1 MFIYLLGA
9 DEKDTSAANLIREDP
24 NKYMSLLGAII
35 MGDIQTIID
44 MLETLVN
51 FSDKEVIESN
61 PIKNLFGSSENA
73 KNIIQKIKVI
83 YQVVSMN
90 FPKFHDICVNSQKHQ
105 EYSDQLYDALFAP
118 LLGKS
123 NLPGTDIIIKTVIEM
138 LQKIICGTF
147 KMADAQTLGL
157 KLMGFIKE
165 KVKKELNEGLVV
177 VFDDLFGAIT
187 GVIQQDGKMVKLS
200 IQVRIDK
207 FIDVFIPL
215 MLPDLHSSIEKIKD
229 VVNLSF
235 ELYNI
240 SGDTKK
246 LQAFLPKLAETLGD
260 LFGINSVQINQ
271 VMGIMQG
278 DPKLI
283 KELISPICKL
293 DSPIVEIL
301 FGLMKDTAG
310 KMNSINSLVSA
321 SGNKVEEIDKGDWL
335 EILKKVKD
343 GTAEIRDLF
352 RMIEMKGGN
361 NGGISKKEFKDLLA
375 KLSMNVTDHR
385 IDEIFSK
392 CKRKNSKAP
401 DVLSLDGK

>member
-1 MFIYLLGA
+1 
-9 DEKDTSAANLIREDP
+9 
-24 NKYMSLLGAII
+24 
-35 MGDIQTIID
+35 MGDIQTIVD

-51 FSDKEVIESN
+51 FSDKEMKENNS
-61 PIKNLFGSSENA
+61 IKNLFGSSEDA
-73 KNIIQKIKVI
+73 KGQIQKIKVI
-83 YQVVSMN
+83 YKIVSMTPIE
-90 FPKFHDICVNSQKHQ
+90 FRDICANSQKLK
-105 EYSDQLYDALFAP
+105 EYFDELYDALFEP
-118 LLGKS
+118 LLRKL
-123 NLPGTDIIIKTVIEM
+123 NIPGTDIIIKTVIEM
-138 LQKIICGTF
+138 LQKIIYGTF
-147 KMADAQTLGL
+147 KMADAQSLGL

-165 KVKKELNEGLVV
+165 KVKKEIGEGLVV
-177 VFDDLFGAIT
+177 VFDNLFGAIT
-187 GVIQQDGKMVKLS
+187 GVIQQEGKMIKLG

-215 MLPDLHSSIEKIKD
+215 MLPDLQSSITKVKE

-240 SGDTKK
+240 SGDAKK

-321 SGNKVEEIDKGDWL
+321 PGNKVEEIDKGDWL

-352 RMIEMKGGN
+352 RMIELKGGS
-361 NGGISKKEFKDLLA
+361 NGGISKKEFKDLLG

-392 CKRKNSKAP
+392 CKGKNAKAP
-401 DVLSLDGK
+401 EVLSLEGK